1 MLRSKRFLIG
11 KIYMQN
17 TRFSQAR
24 RFVLGLGIIASL
36 TLAGCKT
43 TAVTNLT
50 PGSLPANPSQIYTIS
65 ARIKPT
71 VSSFVAGTVLPSIV
85 IDGQKYRMTKSP
97 LGEDIFEFDYQ
108 LAQGRTELA
117 YYFEYTYQVS
127 NNGTLSSRE
136 GYSDVQRA
144 TIVGRYVLSL
154 EVNRGPIGAKIS
166 ILGRGFTPA
175 DVVYFDSTPVRT
187 VFESANAISFYV
199 PSVETNRNYKVSI
212 GGALGQSPA
221 GTFRVDGMGGVSEG
235 SAQTFTAAPGGLNA
249 TTGGTL
255 LVNPTALSLKQ
266 GQKVNLTFTT
276 PVTASAGGLL
286 IDITTDVPESVIMPE
301 VIVPAGKNTV
311 TISIEAGRP
320 GSGSLFCKGPGVKEL
335 VIPVTVR

>member
-1 MLRSKRFLIG
+1 
-11 KIYMQN
+11 MQN

-24 RFVLGLGIIASL
+24 RFFLGCGILASL

-71 VSSFVAGTVLPSIV
+71 VASFVPGTVLPSIV
-85 IDGQKYRMTKSP
+85 IDGQKYRMIKSP
-97 LGEDIFEFDYQ
+97 LGEDIYEFDYQ
-108 LAQGRTELA
+108 LASGRTELA

-136 GYSDVQRA
+136 GYSQVQKA

-154 EVNRGPIGAKIS
+154 EVVRGPVGAKVS

-175 DVVYFDSTPVRT
+175 DVVYFDNAPVRT

-199 PSVETNRNYKVSI
+199 PSVEANRNYKVSI
-212 GGALGQSPA
+212 GGSLGQSAA
-221 GTFRVDGMGGVSEG
+221 GTFRVDGVGGVSEG
-235 SAQTFTAAPGGLNA
+235 VTQTFTSAPGA
-249 TTGGTL
+249 ASSTGGTL

-286 IDITTDVPESVIMPE
+286 IDITTDIPESVIMPE
-301 VIVPAGKNTV
+301 VIVPAGSNTA
-311 TISIEAGRP
+311 TINIEAGRP
-320 GSGSLFCKGPGVKEL
+320 GMGSLFCKGAGVKEL

>member
-11 KIYMQN
+11 KIHMQN
-17 TRFSQAR
+17 TRFSLAR
-24 RFVLGLGIIASL
+24 RFFLGLGIIASL

-43 TAVTNLT
+43 TSVTNLT
-50 PGSLPANPSQIYTIS
+50 PASLPANPSQIYTIS

-71 VSSFVAGTVLPSIV
+71 GANFVSGTVRPSIV
-85 IDGQKYRMTKSP
+85 IDGQRYSMTKSP

-108 LAQGRTELA
+108 LAPGRNELA

-127 NNGTLSSRE
+127 NNGILSSRE
-136 GYSDVQRA
+136 DYTQIQRA

-154 EVNRGPIGAKIS
+154 EAVRGPIGARVS

-175 DVVYFDSTPVRT
+175 DVVYFDNSPVRT

-199 PSVETNRNYKVSI
+199 PSVESNRNYKVSI
-212 GGALGQSPA
+212 GGSLGQSAA
-221 GTFRVDGMGGVSEG
+221 GTFRVDGVGGASAGMTQPYVSSSVDT
-235 SAQTFTAAPGGLNA
+235 SA
-249 TTGGTL
+249 GGTL

-276 PVTASAGGLL
+276 PVTASTGGIL
-286 IDITTDVPESVIMPE
+286 IDITTDIPESVIMPE
-301 VIVPAGKNTV
+301 VIVPAGSNTV
-311 TISIEAGRP
+311 TISIEAGRA
-320 GSGSLFCKGPGVKEL
+320 GVGSLFCKGPGVKEL

>member
-1 MLRSKRFLIG
+1 
-11 KIYMQN
+11 MQN
-17 TRFSQAR
+17 TRFSHAR
-24 RFVLGLGIIASL
+24 RFFLGLGIIASL

-85 IDGQKYRMTKSP
+85 IDGQKYRMTKSN

-108 LAQGRTELA
+108 LAAGRTELA

-136 GYSDVQRA
+136 GYSEVQRA

-154 EVNRGPIGAKIS
+154 EVVRGPVGAKIS

-199 PSVETNRNYKVSI
+199 PAVEPNRNYKVSI
-212 GGALGQSPA
+212 GGNLGQSPA
-221 GTFRVDGMGGVSEG
+221 GTFRVDGIGGVSEG
-235 SAQTFTAAPGGLNA
+235 LNQGFTASPALAATNA
-249 TTGGTL
+249 TGGAL

-301 VIVPAGKNTV
+301 VIVPQGSNTV

-320 GSGSLFCKGPGVKEL
+320 GTGSLFAKGPGVREL
-335 VIPVTVR
+335 VIPVKVQ

>member
-1 MLRSKRFLIG
+1 MLRSERFLIG
-11 KIYMQN
+11 KIHMQN

-24 RFVLGLGIIASL
+24 RFFLGLGIIASL

-43 TAVTNLT
+43 TGVTNLT

-71 VSSFVAGTVLPSIV
+71 VSNFVAGSVTPSIV
-85 IDGQKYRMTKSP
+85 IDGQRYRMTKSP

-108 LAQGRTELA
+108 LAPGRNEIA
-117 YYFEYTYQVS
+117 YYFEYTYNVS
-127 NNGTLSSRE
+127 NGGILSSRE
-136 GYSDVQRA
+136 GYTDIQRA

-154 EVNRGPIGAKIS
+154 EVVRGPVGARVS

-175 DVVYFDSTPVRT
+175 DVVYFDNTPVRT
-187 VFESANAISFYV
+187 VFESPNAISFYV
-199 PSVETNRNYKVSI
+199 PAVEGNKNYKVSI
-212 GGALGQSPA
+212 GGALGQSAA
-221 GTFRVDGMGGVSEG
+221 GTFRVDGVGGGASDG
-235 SAQTFTAAPGGLNA
+235 LNQTFAPAAGA
-249 TTGGTL
+249 SGGTL
-255 LVNPTALSLKQ
+255 LVNPSALSLKQ

-276 PVTASAGGLL
+276 PVTAPAGGLL
-286 IDITTDVPESVIMPE
+286 IDVTTDIAESVIMPE

-311 TISIEAGRP
+311 TIAIEAGRP
-320 GSGSLFCKGPGVKEL
+320 GVGSLFCKGPGVREL

>member
-1 MLRSKRFLIG
+1 
-11 KIYMQN
+11 MQN

-36 TLAGCKT
+36 TLVGCKT

-65 ARIKPT
+65 ARIKPKLA
-71 VSSFVAGTVLPSIV
+71 SFVQGTVLPSIV
-85 IDGQKYRMTKSP
+85 IDGQKYRMTKSN

-108 LAQGRTELA
+108 LAAGRTELA

-136 GYSDVQRA
+136 DYTQVQRA

-154 EVNRGPIGAKIS
+154 EVNRGPVGAKVS

-175 DVVYFDSTPVRT
+175 DVVYFDNAPVRT
-187 VFESANAISFYV
+187 VFESANSISFYV
-199 PSVETNRNYKVSI
+199 PSVDANRNYKVSI
-212 GGALGQSPA
+212 GGNLGQSPA
-221 GTFRVDGMGGVSEG
+221 GTFRVDGVGGVSEG
-235 SAQTFTAAPGGLNA
+235 LNNTFSPSPSVAATNA
-249 TTGGTL
+249 TGGTL
-255 LVNPTALSLKQ
+255 LVNPTALSLKK

-301 VIVPAGKNTV
+301 VIVPAGSNTV

-320 GSGSLFCKGPGVKEL
+320 GTGSLFAKGPGVKEL
-335 VIPVTVR
+335 VIPVKVQ